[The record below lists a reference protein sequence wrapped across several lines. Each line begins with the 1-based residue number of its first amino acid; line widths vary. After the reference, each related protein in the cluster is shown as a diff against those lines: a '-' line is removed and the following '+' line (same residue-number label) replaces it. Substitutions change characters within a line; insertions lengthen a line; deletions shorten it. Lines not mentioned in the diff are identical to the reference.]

1 METNVEEGSH
11 SVSLDLGSIAATI
24 ALASD
29 ALAAAADALAEA
41 ARAMSD
47 ASDTPGTFKLP
58 EVLSGRGNQADGLEG
73 SDNKDGLETNKFS
86 KANQRG
92 VADTEHKPEFERDN
106 QIISSPKSW
115 ISISSDSDSEV
126 EFIPLDEPQ
135 DQPIPVYESLQ
146 HEIDQDSPK
155 PHDTLEQGA
164 NNTLNTLP
172 SSPVDLASN
181 EPEPAISRP
190 ILDAAFGDSQSL
202 GNGMKSYPAIPSGR
216 NYMYM
221 DHESDAFAFI
231 AYMTLQVHK
240 IICLVPDSLMDTCL
254 ELVQSLTGANAYRV
268 NSFKHFRTLS
278 VTFGAITKPN
288 SCNVLLVPPF
298 FMNLLSSSHISPD
311 CVLHWG
317 PPSST
322 HRWVNQVLHFINPA
336 VRVCVMLVERQYF
349 DGAAHGVVPYS
360 DAILATCHN
369 PNSPFQLLRQM
380 SLDFLTLSHST
391 SRRLQASGS
400 QSSSHPLGSS
410 SILAPA
416 TAHDRMAS
424 ANALLVGQ
432 PLADGLPVMSDAR
445 LKEPKLTEVMKSHP
459 TIPPGRNYI
468 HLDGPSDALAFI
480 AYMALQAQRIVCVV
494 PSQRQDACAKLLKS
508 LTYANIHIIDTP
520 NQYQDLST
528 RLGKI
533 NAASFDILLTPCGEF
548 TFNAKWVKQ
557 SSPDCVLH
565 WSHPASGYFFTTR
578 RIVKS
583 LPRSA
588 RTCVLVVNESGFD
601 GKAHEVEPYPR
612 AILDRCFQS
621 NSPLQLL
628 RQFASQLVPPLPTI
642 QASPNILVSK
652 QPPQLRSLEPSN
664 SSGKTVLFP
673 GGHYYSVLDEVND
686 IDIISITAHIASNSK
701 KIICHIPSDRDLIRF
716 QTLMTRITTVNI
728 IAPTILGDK
737 RFEET
742 LKSFKSKK
750 SGIWLRST
758 STQWNSF
765 WSKSLV
771 DCAIYWGIPSDLVNS
786 QVIELWGSVLFMRN
800 YYQVQLIAH
809 AHHDTAPPTSTQP
822 PIMIAANKTGE
833 GNHASALLDLGDLA
847 AAIALASEA
856 LAAAAEALAEAARA
870 ILEASGTFEAS
881 PATED
886 SDPKPTINVSE
897 EVNPQNESEI
907 DTGLAGVDPQG
918 ESQGILTPATTVPL
932 DSLDSQSEVR
942 VVLPGSRQ
950 REQPSVTR
958 LPEDKSKNISSEETD
973 IAQSEQNNRLDTLPP
988 SPVLSTSK
996 SENAVPPA
1004 WPPEAIVT
1012 GNPQAP
1018 SFSNFQTAMKTHP
1031 MILPGRNFIHFA
1043 QASDALAFIVY
1054 LALQA
1059 NRTICIIPVELMDSY
1074 SKLLKSLSH
1083 ANVYRTYT
1091 PEQVN
1096 RIVGSRLDFFAPTS
1110 YHIILTPS
1118 SEFIA
1123 NAESFKRVAPDCI
1136 MHWGEPSDTRQYVN
1150 RVLAPLSPST
1160 KTCVM
1165 LIRQS
1170 NFNGRA
1176 YGMTAYPT
1184 AVLNALLPAPT
1195 PSVLTAPSASS
1206 LRTTPLSSRPSSRLE
1221 SLPAGHFYIVLDIA
1235 NDMNLIPIIAYLSTK
1250 HEKVICHVPSDKFLP
1265 GYQRLINLISAVTV
1279 ISPSPSVPGN
1289 QIKGMTNRLKL
1300 GRGVL
1305 LRPIATDWN
1314 SFFSKSVA
1322 NAVLYCGVPMDL
1334 DAYLNEC
1341 TRKVDHSYL
1350 VLSRSQYV
1358 DIEPQLTW
1366 DQRIQQHPDIR
1377 SPDSLSP
1384 GHLLHDLRQK
1394 LVPYLR

>member
-1 METNVEEGSH
+1 
-11 SVSLDLGSIAATI
+11 
-24 ALASD
+24 
-29 ALAAAADALAEA
+29 
-41 ARAMSD
+41 
-47 ASDTPGTFKLP
+47 
-58 EVLSGRGNQADGLEG
+58 
-73 SDNKDGLETNKFS
+73 
-86 KANQRG
+86 
-92 VADTEHKPEFERDN
+92 
-106 QIISSPKSW
+106 
-115 ISISSDSDSEV
+115 
-126 EFIPLDEPQ
+126 
-135 DQPIPVYESLQ
+135 
-146 HEIDQDSPK
+146 
-155 PHDTLEQGA
+155 
-164 NNTLNTLP
+164 
-172 SSPVDLASN
+172 
-181 EPEPAISRP
+181 
-190 ILDAAFGDSQSL
+190 
-202 GNGMKSYPAIPSGR
+202 
-216 NYMYM
+216 
-221 DHESDAFAFI
+221 
-231 AYMTLQVHK
+231 
-240 IICLVPDSLMDTCL
+240 
-254 ELVQSLTGANAYRV
+254 
-268 NSFKHFRTLS
+268 
-278 VTFGAITKPN
+278 
-288 SCNVLLVPPF
+288 
-298 FMNLLSSSHISPD
+298 
-311 CVLHWG
+311 
-317 PPSST
+317 
-322 HRWVNQVLHFINPA
+322 
-336 VRVCVMLVERQYF
+336 
-349 DGAAHGVVPYS
+349 
-360 DAILATCHN
+360 
-369 PNSPFQLLRQM
+369 
-380 SLDFLTLSHST
+380 
-391 SRRLQASGS
+391 
-400 QSSSHPLGSS
+400 
-410 SILAPA
+410 
-416 TAHDRMAS
+416 
-424 ANALLVGQ
+424 
-432 PLADGLPVMSDAR
+432 
-445 LKEPKLTEVMKSHP
+445 
-459 TIPPGRNYI
+459 
-468 HLDGPSDALAFI
+468 
-480 AYMALQAQRIVCVV
+480 
-494 PSQRQDACAKLLKS
+494 
-508 LTYANIHIIDTP
+508 
-520 NQYQDLST
+520 
-528 RLGKI
+528 
-533 NAASFDILLTPCGEF
+533 
-548 TFNAKWVKQ
+548 
-557 SSPDCVLH
+557 
-565 WSHPASGYFFTTR
+565 
-578 RIVKS
+578 
-583 LPRSA
+583 
-588 RTCVLVVNESGFD
+588 
-601 GKAHEVEPYPR
+601 
-612 AILDRCFQS
+612 
-621 NSPLQLL
+621 
-628 RQFASQLVPPLPTI
+628 
-642 QASPNILVSK
+642 
-652 QPPQLRSLEPSN
+652 
-664 SSGKTVLFP
+664 
-673 GGHYYSVLDEVND
+673 
-686 IDIISITAHIASNSK
+686 
-701 KIICHIPSDRDLIRF
+701 
-716 QTLMTRITTVNI
+716 
-728 IAPTILGDK
+728 
-737 RFEET
+737 
-742 LKSFKSKK
+742 
-750 SGIWLRST
+750 
-758 STQWNSF
+758 
-765 WSKSLV
+765 
-771 DCAIYWGIPSDLVNS
+771 
-786 QVIELWGSVLFMRN
+786 
-800 YYQVQLIAH
+800 
-809 AHHDTAPPTSTQP
+809 
-822 PIMIAANKTGE
+822 MIAAKKTGE

-870 ILEASGTFEAS
+870 ILEASGTFETS
-881 PATED
+881 PLTED
-886 SDPKPTINVSE
+886 SDSKPTINVSE
-897 EVNPQNESEI
+897 EANLRNESET
-907 DTGLAGVDPQG
+907 DTGLVRLDPQV

-958 LPEDKSKNISSEETD
+958 LPEDKTKNSSSEETD

-1059 NRTICIIPVELMDSY
+1059 NRTVCMIPVELMDSY

-1123 NAESFKRVAPDCI
+1123 NAESFKRIAPDCI

-1150 RVLAPLSPST
+1150 RVLAPLSPSI

-1176 YGMTAYPT
+1176 YGATPYPT
-1184 AVLNALLPAPT
+1184 TVLNACFHPSSPLQQLRQISSRLLPAST

-1322 NAVLYCGVPMDL
+1322 NAVLYCGVPTDL
-1334 DAYLNEC
+1334 DAYLSEC
-1341 TRKVDHSYL
+1341 ARKVDHSYL

-1358 DIEPQLTW
+1358 DIEPKLTW